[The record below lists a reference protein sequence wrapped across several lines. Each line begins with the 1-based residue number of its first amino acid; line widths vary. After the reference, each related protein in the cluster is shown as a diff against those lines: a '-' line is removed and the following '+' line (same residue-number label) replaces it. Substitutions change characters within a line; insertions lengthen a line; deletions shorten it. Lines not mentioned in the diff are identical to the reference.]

1 MSGREEII
9 TELYRSIRDSI
20 SEFMWVERK
29 KNTVVLYKRF
39 DNRELKKV
47 TISFRVKIE
56 DADIKMID
64 ACEGLG
70 GDK

>member
-9 TELYRSIRDSI
+9 RELYRSIRDSI

-47 TISFRVKIE
+47 TISFRLKIE
-56 DADIKMID
+56 DSDIKMID
-64 ACEGLG
+64 ASEGLG